1 HRRRIRSLAT
11 MVIVGVIPLIFFESA
26 LELSSERLGIF
37 GLWIPIDVKRLDFG
51 AQEMVRA
58 TRAKFR
64 QATCVARI
72 DKTQDFFVV
81 LNGAD
86 KTLLLAHPATQPR
99 QDRREN
105 FTPPGSIQRL
115 VFRASEGFGVPAF
128 LLVSGFYVVGC
139 FLDKRESQFITFLFV
154 V

>member
-1 HRRRIRSLAT
+1 
-11 MVIVGVIPLIFFESA
+11 
-26 LELSSERLGIF
+26 
-37 GLWIPIDVKRLDFG
+37 
-51 AQEMVRA
+51 
-58 TRAKFR
+58 

-154 V
+154 VRPVDESVLAENHSFRVRMLGTDALKSQTQLKAGSLPRRPDHFLAVNLLR